1 MSYNEVPSERVKVET
16 LNPRSRRIYST
27 VKVVSKNPIREV
39 TSRRDG
45 SQHNVTE
52 VLVGDETGSVFLTLW
67 DDAIEQVNDGDI
79 IDIDNA
85 YVTLFRGNMRLNLG
99 RFGSMTPS
107 EANIEEVNTENNL
120 SNQQHEQEGYGGY
133 RRPYGGGGRGYSDR
147 GGRRPYFR

>member
-67 DDAIEQVNDGDI
+67 DGDI

>member
-16 LNPRSRRIYST
+16 LSPRSRKIYTT

-39 TSRRDG
+39 SSRRDG

-52 VLVGDETGSVFLTLW
+52 VLVGDDSGSVFLTLW
-67 DDAIEQVNDGDI
+67 DDAIEKVNEGDI

-85 YVTLFRGNMRLNLG
+85 YVTLFRGNMRMNLG

-107 EANIEEVNTENNL
+107 EENIEEVNTENNL
-120 SNQQHEQEGYGGY
+120 SSKQYEQEGYGGS
-133 RRPYGGGGRGYSDR
+133 RRSYGGGRNYSDQ
-147 GGRRPYFR
+147 GGRRPSYR